1 MQNNR
6 KNTRKCSKDL
16 LVSASISVTVYCF
29 IDFFKACSGIGVDW
43 SKTVIAL
50 TFADSL
56 SVPKS
61 VRQDP
66 NYKMAV
72 VGSLKC
78 SAETLSSSGV
88 SRVQEEKHVQ
98 ESLQRNGYPTAFVLR
113 HSLPQPGQ
121 GEERTAQAPV
131 TIPYIHGL

>member
-1 MQNNR
+1 M
-6 KNTRKCSKDL
+6 
-16 LVSASISVTVYCF
+16 
-29 IDFFKACSGIGVDW
+29 
-43 SKTVIAL
+43 IAL

-66 NYKMAV
+66 NYKRAV

-88 SRVQEEKHVQ
+88 SRVQEEHVQ
-98 ESLQRNGYPTAFVLR
+98 VSLQRNGYPTAFVLR

-121 GEERTAQAPV
+121 GEERTAQAPSHTSMGYDSQLV
-131 TIPYIHGL
+131 EC